1 MAKIIRL
8 TEADLTRLVSRVIKE
23 QSKVMTDKVVSS
35 SSPKPK
41 VMTDKLASSSKNYN
55 MIDTCA
61 SMGVK
66 SPGYCDTQGK
76 KPVKSCADLGVKTPG
91 FCYVDTKKPIPNQP
105 PKATDSVKEQK
116 SRRPLLTEAAAQM
129 AIDDAEERIANG
141 ETPDPTVMKQ
151 IKQCIT
157 QKQLTS
163 LMFLTTGAGAYALGI
178 IAMLI
183 MSGVGSEVGFVA
195 GGVLALSSII
205 VLFITGL
212 SEKDGGLGA
221 DPSRDVKALL
231 SCVKL

>member
-1 MAKIIRL
+1 
-8 TEADLTRLVSRVIKE
+8 
-23 QSKVMTDKVVSS
+23 
-35 SSPKPK
+35 
-41 VMTDKLASSSKNYN
+41 
-55 MIDTCA
+55 
-61 SMGVK
+61 MGVK
-66 SPGYCDTQGK
+66 SPGQCDTQGK
-76 KPVKSCADLGVKTPG
+76 KPVKSCSSFGVKTPG
-91 FCYVDTKKPIPNQP
+91 YCYVDTKKPVPNQA

-129 AIDDAEERIANG
+129 AIDDAEDRIANG
-141 ETPDPTVMKQ
+141 ETPDPAIMKQ
-151 IKQCIT
+151 VKQCIT

-163 LMFLTTGAGAYALGI
+163 LMFLTTSAGAYALGI

-183 MSGVGSEVGFVA
+183 AGGAVSGGSTSVVGFAA

>member
-1 MAKIIRL
+1 MAKKIIRL
-8 TEADLTRLVSRVIKE
+8 TEADLTKLVRRVIKE
-23 QSKVMTDKVVSS
+23 QTS
-35 SSPKPK
+35 
-41 VMTDKLASSSKNYN
+41 
-55 MIDTCA
+55 
-61 SMGVK
+61 
-66 SPGYCDTQGK
+66 
-76 KPVKSCADLGVKTPG
+76 
-91 FCYVDTKKPIPNQP
+91 
-105 PKATDSVKEQK
+105 
-116 SRRPLLTEAAAQM
+116 RPLITEAAAQM
-129 AIDDAEERIANG
+129 AIEDAEERMASG
-141 ETPDPTVMKQ
+141 EKPDPTVMKQ

-183 MSGVGSEVGFVA
+183 MSGVGSEVGFAA

-231 SCVKL
+231 SCVRL